1 MVVLDDSLGQSD
13 DNNVRL
19 STTDSIHHYSYYQPA
34 FYYPASWTELVTIT
48 SQIPGA
54 DTYISFIFFFLF
66 CPKRL
71 GCVSLDYD
79 SPTPSPSRKEKRII
93 QIESWKN
100 KK

>member
-54 DTYISFIFFFLF
+54 DTYISFILPQTTWVCF
-66 CPKRL
+66 
-71 GCVSLDYD
+71 S
-79 SPTPSPSRKEKRII
+79 
-93 QIESWKN
+93 
-100 KK
+100 